1 MKHKIEIVVLLI
13 VSLLCASDCAYAQK
27 KKSKES
33 LQKQI
38 NTLQKEIET
47 ANKLLKETSKNK
59 EVTLNQVTL
68 TEKKIKNRQ
77 QLINTYNDQI
87 KVLDNNINQG
97 ESNIRRLNGELKKLR
112 DEYAKMVQFA
122 YKNKSHYDQLE
133 FLFASKDFNQ
143 AYQRLRYI
151 QQFSDARKTKMDQI
165 ANTQKKVTNEV
176 ESNRKAREEQAA
188 LLAAEKAQQEALKKE
203 KAELNTQVTQLKK
216 KEGSI
221 QQSIKDKQAQA
232 KKFQKE
238 VDKIIAEEIRKAN
251 ERAAREAQKAKE
263 AAEKAKKAKAGKSG
277 KTTTPSTNTK
287 PDKMALTPSEK
298 ALSTTFSANKGKLPW
313 PVERGVVSNSYGKHA
328 SAISNKVTVTNNGID
343 IVTTENSKA
352 RCVFEGVVVSVV
364 RPSASNI
371 GVIIRHGDYFTVYS
385 QLDEVYVNRGDKVKT
400 KQQIGKVHTDRSEG
414 KTEMHFELRRGTE
427 TLNPSA
433 WLAK

>member
-1 MKHKIEIVVLLI
+1 MKNKFKIVVLLTM
-13 VSLLCASDCAYAQK
+13 SLLCFFDGAYAQK

-59 EVTLNQVTL
+59 EVTLNQVSL

-77 QLINTYNDQI
+77 QLINTYNEQI

-112 DEYAKMVQFA
+112 GEYSKMVQFA

-165 ANTQKKVTNEV
+165 ASTKKKVNDEV

-188 LLAAEKAQQEALKKE
+188 LLAEEKAQQDALKKE
-203 KAELNTQVTQLKK
+203 KAELNTQVAQLKK
-216 KEGSI
+216 KEGNI

-251 ERAAREAQKAKE
+251 ERAAEEARKKAAKAAKE
-263 AAEKAKKAKAGKSG
+263 AKSG
-277 KTTTPSTNTK
+277 NTSKPAANTK

-298 ALSTTFSANKGKLPW
+298 VLSTTFSANKGKLPW
-313 PVERGVVSNSYGKHA
+313 PVERGVVSSSYGKHA

-385 QLDEVYVNRGDKVKT
+385 PVDEGYVNRGDKVKT